1 MNIELE
7 LLKPHT
13 LEEVTEMVKSQT
25 NQKKIF
31 KNFPGDVNLSERD
44 IAKIRL
50 EYLNKRRL

>member
-31 KNFPGDVNLSERD
+31 KNFPGDVNLSERE